1 MTTDAALIGNLNLA
15 GNAVEVSGVGL
26 VQWLPVS
33 ALRDA
38 DSRGESMKTKLML
51 LVVLVGVVTA
61 AACLARMVRAQV
73 APRRIEVTAKRFT
86 YEPNEIT
93 LEKGQPVVL
102 VIHSEDVTH
111 GLRVRELNLN
121 AKIEKGTPAELSF
134 TPDKTGDFVGH
145 CSVFCG
151 SGHGGMTLTLH
162 VVE

>member
-1 MTTDAALIGNLNLA
+1 
-15 GNAVEVSGVGL
+15 
-26 VQWLPVS
+26 
-33 ALRDA
+33 
-38 DSRGESMKTKLML
+38 MKTKLIL
-51 LVVLVGVVTA
+51 LLLISA
-61 AACLARMVRAQV
+61 AIVAAVFSTHMVRAQA

-86 YEPNEIT
+86 YEPGEIT
-93 LEKGQPVVL
+93 LKKGQPVVL

-111 GLRVRELNLN
+111 GMRVRELNLN